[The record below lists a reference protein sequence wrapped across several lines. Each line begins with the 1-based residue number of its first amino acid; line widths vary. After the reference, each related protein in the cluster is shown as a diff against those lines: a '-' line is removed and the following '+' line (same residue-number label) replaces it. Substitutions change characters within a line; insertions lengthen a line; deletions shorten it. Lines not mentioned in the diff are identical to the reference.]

1 MKLNRWI
8 KVLFIGGC
16 MVTLAACS
24 SAHKSRDG
32 AVNDANSAYNSGA
45 QASGLGDES
54 GFGGDQAGAHGLS
67 QRVYHFDF
75 DSYVVRDEDKPAI
88 EANADYLL
96 AHHNAKIILEG
107 HTDPRGSREYNIALG
122 ERRAKAVQQMLAN
135 RGVNPSQIRVVS
147 YGSQKLAVPGH
158 SEEAYQED
166 RRVVL
171 AYLQR

>member
-1 MKLNRWI
+1 VKLNRWM
-8 KVLFIGGC
+8 KVFFISGC
-16 MVTLAACS
+16 MVALAACS
-24 SAHKSRDG
+24 SAHKSQNG
-32 AVNDANSAYNSGA
+32 AVSDANSAYNSDA

-54 GFGGDQAGAHGLS
+54 GFGSDQAGGRGLS

-75 DSYVVRDEDKPAI
+75 DSYTVRDEDKPAI

-96 AHHNAKIILEG
+96 AHHNAKVLLEG
-107 HTDPRGSREYNIALG
+107 HTDPKGSREYNIALG
-122 ERRAKAVQQMLAN
+122 ERRAKAVQQILTS

-147 YGSQKLAVPGH
+147 YGSQKLAAPGH